1 MVLVESDIY
10 SKFVVLLLLLL
21 LKSLLL
27 VLVEIHRGRLR
38 RMRLSGLGCRQL
50 SFRFFAFHHKSRII
64 SCVVCYLFLLSLQCV
79 RFRANNT
86 RTVIYTQHRRQ
97 WKMGWFQNQVC
108 FSLDWC
114 SNRLDLSV
122 VISYNQFICWI
133 LFLVEIYDMRLGIP
147 MLLLDPAGHQRVDV
161 DAPRVRRL
169 PLRRHVRVRRHDV
182 ALHARRHNISRKFPS
197 NYS

>member
-97 WKMGWFQNQVC
+97 
-108 FSLDWC
+108 
-114 SNRLDLSV
+114 
-122 VISYNQFICWI
+122 
-133 LFLVEIYDMRLGIP
+133 
-147 MLLLDPAGHQRVDV
+147 
-161 DAPRVRRL
+161 
-169 PLRRHVRVRRHDV
+169 
-182 ALHARRHNISRKFPS
+182 
-197 NYS
+197 